1 MRYLVKVFEV
11 NLFDQFN
18 VFADTEAEAK
28 DKAEDMIQKQ
38 GMDLDCFKIEVE
50 PLTKEGNS

>member
-1 MRYLVKVFEV
+1 MKYLVKVFEI

-18 VFADTEAEAK
+18 ILADTETEAK

-38 GMDLDCFKIEVE
+38 GMDLDCFMVEVE
-50 PLTKEGNS
+50 PLTQEGKQ

>member
-18 VFADTEAEAK
+18 VLADTEAEAK